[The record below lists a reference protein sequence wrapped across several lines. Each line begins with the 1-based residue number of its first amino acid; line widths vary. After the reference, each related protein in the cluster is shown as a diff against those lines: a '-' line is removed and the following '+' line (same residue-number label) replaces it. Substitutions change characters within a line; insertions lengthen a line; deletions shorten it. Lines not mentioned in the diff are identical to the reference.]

1 MQCNYKEVVL
11 RGDKKAVYRFERYAM
26 HTPEKLAKSAKFIFL
41 LLYMSDFLHQE
52 I

>member
-26 HTPEKLAKSAKFIFL
+26 HTTEKSAKSANFIFL
-41 LLYMSDFLHQE
+41 LLNKSDFLP
-52 I
+52 